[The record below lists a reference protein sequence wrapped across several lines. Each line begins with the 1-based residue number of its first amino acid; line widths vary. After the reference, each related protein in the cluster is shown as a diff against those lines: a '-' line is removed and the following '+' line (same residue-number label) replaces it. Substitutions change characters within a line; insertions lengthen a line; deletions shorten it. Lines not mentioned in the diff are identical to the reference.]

1 VEEKTVE
8 PPPASRAILPWLG
21 RDSQLHRAPSSG
33 SRMKL
38 FSETPAP
45 RTEAAKDRKSL
56 ALSPGA
62 RSQRQ
67 ICRGKKGS
75 RHALS
80 SRTEASP
87 GLSPFRLGLEFHR
100 PALGPC
106 PAPASTNALPTVRKG
121 GGRRELVRRFAR
133 TTRVLSQI
141 RAPIPPPRSLS
152 PQQDFGLRRIAPLA
166 PGAHVRRLQA
176 DA

>member
-1 VEEKTVE
+1 MEEKTAG
-8 PPPASRAILPWLG
+8 PPPASRAILPWLD
-21 RDSQLHRAPSSG
+21 RDSQVYAAPDSG

-45 RTEAAKDRKSL
+45 RTESDKDRKSL

-75 RHALS
+75 RRALS

-87 GLSPFRLGLEFHR
+87 GLSPFRLGPEFHR
-100 PALGPC
+100 PAPGLC
-106 PAPASTNALPTVRKG
+106 SAP
-121 GGRRELVRRFAR
+121 
-133 TTRVLSQI
+133 
-141 RAPIPPPRSLS
+141 
-152 PQQDFGLRRIAPLA
+152 
-166 PGAHVRRLQA
+166 
-176 DA
+176 

>member
-1 VEEKTVE
+1 MEEKTAG
-8 PPPASRAILPWLG
+8 PPPASRAILPWLDRASLG
-21 RDSQLHRAPSSG
+21 HRTLSSG
-33 SRMKL
+33 SRMTL
-38 FSETPAP
+38 FSETTAP
-45 RTEAAKDRKSL
+45 RTETAKDRKSL
-56 ALSPGA
+56 PLARGA

-80 SRTEASP
+80 SRSGASP
-87 GLSPFRLGLEFHR
+87 GLSAFRLGLEFHR
-100 PALGPC
+100 PAPGPF
-106 PAPASTNALPTVRKG
+106 PAPASTNALPTVRRG
-121 GGRRELVRRFAR
+121 GGKRELVRRFAR
-133 TTRVLSQI
+133 TTRVLAQI

-166 PGAHVRRLQA
+166 PGAPVRRLQA